1 MDNTSE
7 RPVKVIS
14 ICQND
19 NIKSAAEIMKSEKIS
34 CLIVNNEEGKFVGLL
49 TERDIASCVALY
61 SQDLKNTTVNQA
73 MTASVVSCPPGTPTS
88 KARELMT
95 AHQIRHLP
103 IVDNETVV
111 GVLSV
116 RDLMQQQLL
125 EDRAA
130 AKEVAMLSACLKSID
145 LNEAAEIVTKE
156 VPKLFQ
162 AQKGVLCLFKDNTV
176 PTKPKLLTCNQCVC
190 PKENIRCIAPEE
202 PIISEKTNHSK
213 KNDEE
218 QFTYDNVPDD
228 CSRLGVQGPRIVIP
242 LKISGHND
250 HRKNH
255 PTSSVLLGKKVRG
268 TFMDIKAPPRGP
280 KGDNTPIQGDQYI
293 GYLCMCGLDKSSA
306 GNRELIC
313 YKARLTKEILT
324 SHLTNASLYQY
335 ARLTSL
341 TDALTGVGSRKLLE
355 DKLEAEA
362 ARAKRYKRPFSVA
375 IIDLDNFKTINDV
388 LGHATGDDA
397 LRKLAEC
404 MKIQKRTSDILARYG
419 GDEFV
424 ILMPETKADDAFT
437 LLERIRS
444 DVHKIPIAENVSM
457 TISCGISQSLPESNE
472 TSSDIIRRADLAL
485 YEAKSAGRNCV
496 KRWDK
501 TMSKVLSPDDIEIE
515 KIKKLKR
522 RIVGLSEQA
531 EKMFIQS
538 IWGLVQALEA
548 KDPYARKHSENVMHY
563 AVGIAETMKVPSK
576 EIDIIRRAAM
586 IHDIGKIGIP
596 DAVLSKPGKL
606 TPRERSIIEQHPLI
620 AVRILEKMS
629 FLEQEVAIVRGHHE
643 KWNGQGYPDGLSETS
658 IPFGARILAV
668 ADTFDAITSER
679 AYHDS
684 RPIENALEI
693 LIDSSDYDFDAEVV
707 KNLVSWIAK
716 MRKQIGKSDNIKPED
731 ILKVQKQLDNSYT
744 AELIS
749 SAVAESVSV

>member
-1 MDNTSE
+1 
-7 RPVKVIS
+7 
-14 ICQND
+14 
-19 NIKSAAEIMKSEKIS
+19 
-34 CLIVNNEEGKFVGLL
+34 
-49 TERDIASCVALY
+49 
-61 SQDLKNTTVNQA
+61 
-73 MTASVVSCPPGTPTS
+73 MTASIVSCPPSTPTS
-88 KARELMT
+88 KAREIMT

-103 IVDNETVV
+103 IVDNEVVV
-111 GVLSV
+111 GIFSV

-162 AQKGVLCLFKDNTV
+162 AQKCVLCLFKDNSMLE
-176 PTKPKLLTCNQCVC
+176 KPKLLSCNQCLC
-190 PKENIRCIAPEE
+190 PKENMNRIGPEAS
-202 PIISEKTNHSK
+202 ILQYKTTQSK
-213 KNDEE
+213 KDDEE
-218 QFTYDNVPDD
+218 QFTYDTVPDD
-228 CSRLGVQGPRIVIP
+228 CHKLGVQGPRLVIP
-242 LKISGHND
+242 LKIVGHKGR
-250 HRKNH
+250 RKNQ

-268 TFMDIKAPPRGP
+268 TFMDIE
-280 KGDNTPIQGDQYI
+280 DNASIQNEELI
-293 GYLCMCGLDKSSA
+293 GYLCMCGLDNSSA
-306 GNRELIC
+306 SNRELTC

-355 DKLEAEA
+355 DKLQAEA
-362 ARAKRYKRPFSVA
+362 ARAKRYKHPFSVA

-424 ILMPETKADDAFT
+424 ILMPETKATDAFT
-437 LLERIRS
+437 LLDRIRTE
-444 DVHKIPIAENVSM
+444 VQEIHIAENISM
-457 TISCGISQSLPESNE
+457 TISCGIAQSLPESNDS
-472 TSSDIIRRADLAL
+472 SSDIIRRADLAL
-485 YEAKSAGRNCV
+485 YEAKSTGRNCV
-496 KRWDK
+496 KCWDK
-501 TMSKVLSPDDIEIE
+501 SMSKLLSPDDIEIE

-522 RIVGLSEQA
+522 RIAGLSEQA

-563 AVGIAETMKVPSK
+563 AVGIAETMNVPSK
-576 EIDIIRRAAM
+576 QIDIIRRAAM

-596 DAVLSKPGKL
+596 DAILSKPDKL

-629 FLEQEVAIVRGHHE
+629 FLEQEVTIVRGHHE
-643 KWNGQGYPDGLSETS
+643 KWNGQGYPDGLSEDS
-658 IPFGARILAV
+658 IPLGARILAV
-668 ADTFDAITSER
+668 ADTFDAITSNR
-679 AYHDS
+679 AYHSS
-684 RPIENALEI
+684 RPLENAIEI
-693 LIDSSDYDFDAEVV
+693 LIDSSEYDFDPEVV
-707 KNLVSWIAK
+707 KNLVTWIGK
-716 MRKQIGKSDNIKPED
+716 IRKQINKVDQITPED
-731 ILKVQKQLDNSYT
+731 ILDSQKQLDNSYT
-744 AELIS
+744 AEL
-749 SAVAESVSV
+749 VANSVSV